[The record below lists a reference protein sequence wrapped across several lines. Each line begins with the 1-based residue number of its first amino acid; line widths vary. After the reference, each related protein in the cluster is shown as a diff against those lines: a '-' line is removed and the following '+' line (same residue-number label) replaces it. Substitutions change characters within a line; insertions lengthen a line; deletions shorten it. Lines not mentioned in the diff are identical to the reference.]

1 MLDKKIIDLVNHQVN
16 KEMYSAYLYLSMANY
31 YAEKNLE
38 GFAHWFTLQAK
49 EEYEH
54 AEKFMNYIHDNGEQV
69 ILEAIEAPKSDYAD
83 PIEPLKVT
91 VEHEKY
97 VTDLINQIVRVAH
110 DLCDYRTLNF
120 LSWFINEQA
129 EEEKTANDL
138 LARYEIFVD
147 GKKNLYLFDQEM
159 KSRV

>member
-69 ILEAIEAPKSDYAD
+69 ILEAIEAPKSDYSD

>member
-97 VTDLINQIVRVAH
+97 VTDLINQIVRVAY

>member
-38 GFAHWFTLQAK
+38 GFAHWFALQAK

>member
-69 ILEAIEAPKSDYAD
+69 ILEAIEAPKSDYDD

>member
-1 MLDKKIIDLVNHQVN
+1 MF
-16 KEMYSAYLYLSMANY
+16 SAYLFLRMDNY

>member
-69 ILEAIEAPKSDYAD
+69 VLEAIEAPKSDYAD

>member
-1 MLDKKIIDLVNHQVN
+1 MLDKKIIDLCNHQIN
-16 KEMYSAYLYLSMANY
+16 KELYSAYLYLSIANY

-54 AEKFMNYIHDNGEQV
+54 AEKFMNYVHDNGSEV
-69 ILEAIEAPKSDYAD
+69 ILGSIEAPKNDYND

-97 VTDLINQIVRVAH
+97 VTDLINEIVKVAH
-110 DLCDYRTLNF
+110 ELCDYRTLNF

-138 LARYEIFVD
+138 LARYEIFVND
-147 GKKNLYLFDQEM
+147 KKNLYLFDQEM
-159 KSRV
+159 KSRA

>member
-31 YAEKNLE
+31 YAEKNLD